1 MDDRSGGE
9 MGCCVSTDGLRKSGW
24 TRPRKVK
31 EGRPDP
37 THLFR
42 VDLEKHVVPLPDA
55 MLVRPAVLPPP
66 LKVLAID
73 QAAVDVVVRERDG
86 AELLKVEIERVSVDL
101 PKDE

>member
-1 MDDRSGGE
+1 
-9 MGCCVSTDGLRKSGW
+9 
-24 TRPRKVK
+24 
-31 EGRPDP
+31 
-37 THLFR
+37 
-42 VDLEKHVVPLPDA
+42 

-66 LKVLAID
+66 LKVLTID

>member
-1 MDDRSGGE
+1 
-9 MGCCVSTDGLRKSGW
+9 
-24 TRPRKVK
+24 
-31 EGRPDP
+31 
-37 THLFR
+37 
-42 VDLEKHVVPLPDA
+42 VVPLPDA